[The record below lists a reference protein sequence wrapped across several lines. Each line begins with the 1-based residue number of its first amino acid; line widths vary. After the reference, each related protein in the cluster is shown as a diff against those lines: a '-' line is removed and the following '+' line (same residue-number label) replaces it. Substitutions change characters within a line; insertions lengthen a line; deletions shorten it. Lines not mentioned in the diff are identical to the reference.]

1 VDVIGARVVNRQG
14 VELGTVS
21 GLTRNG
27 AQDLLQ
33 VQGSDGM
40 LLVPMVPSYIE
51 SVDVAAREVRV
62 DWDVD
67 W

>member
-1 VDVIGARVVNRQG
+1 
-14 VELGTVS
+14 
-21 GLTRNG
+21 
-27 AQDLLQ
+27 
-33 VQGSDGM
+33 M